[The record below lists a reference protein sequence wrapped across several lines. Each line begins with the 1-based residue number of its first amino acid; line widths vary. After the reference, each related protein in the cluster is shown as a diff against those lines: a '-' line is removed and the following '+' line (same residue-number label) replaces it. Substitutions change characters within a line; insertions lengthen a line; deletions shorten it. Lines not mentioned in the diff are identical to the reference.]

1 MDKDKKL
8 KYMTDDLIKKQDQ
21 ADALREIGK
30 RNPEAARRIDNL
42 FAAFGQSNIGSDQ
55 VQDILIKFESVIS
68 LIKENIKNSR
78 GYENFPESEYRED
91 KNAIFDIKHKMI
103 SVQRVT
109 TNDMT
114 YVNKIYKR
122 HLRIQSILSGR

>member
-1 MDKDKKL
+1 MDKSKKL
-8 KYMTDDLIKKQDQ
+8 KYMADDLIKKQDQ
-21 ADALREIGK
+21 ADALRDLGR

-42 FAAFGQSNIGSDQ
+42 LAAFGQSNIGSDE

-122 HLRIQSILSGR
+122 HLRIQSILSGK